1 MAATKRTLEEGLDN
15 SANKKGLTGAARH
28 RYIGGA
34 IRNMEK
40 RGEFT
45 IKRKPA
51 KPKPPKA
58 TRTARKPTSHKTTS
72 SPRKAPVVAPKPT
85 IAKPVRQPYT
95 APAITKKEP
104 EKPREKLELEVK
116 KNTSLSTKT
125 KTVYSIYNKKTGARH
140 GSFASQKRAAA
151 MTEAQMEMNAYNH
164 PKGVHTRNR
173 F

>member
-15 SANKKGLTGAARH
+15 SANKKGLTGKERH

-58 TRTARKPTSHKTTS
+58 SRTVHKADTRGKGKVQPSTAHKPTV
-72 SPRKAPVVAPKPT
+72 AAPKPT
-85 IAKPVRQPYT
+85 KQAYSKPTV
-95 APAITKKEP
+95 TKKEP

-116 KNTSLSTKT
+116 KNTSRSTAT
-125 KTVYSIYNKKTGARH
+125 KSVYSIYNKKTGALH
-140 GSFASQKRAAA
+140 GSFASTKRQAVAL
-151 MTEAQMEMNAYNH
+151 EAQNEMYAYNH
-164 PKGVHTRNR
+164 PKGIHTRNR